1 MKAGDLVQT
10 IGDNMDF
17 PEGSLGVLVSQV
29 PQPEGYDAWHI
40 LMAGTSKPK
49 VWVTM
54 NSGTP
59 TVEVV

>member
-1 MKAGDLVQT
+1 MKAGDLVKT

-40 LMAGTSKPK
+40 LMTGTSKPES
-49 VWVTM
+49 WVTM